1 MPKAILILLVTIML
15 SACAAPPLPTS
26 TPTPEP
32 LGTPTKPSSAAC
44 GPPSTWTIQYN
55 RSGGFA
61 GFDET
66 LTLDSTGSLTV
77 QSKRPA
83 IDDQKTISVEQV
95 QAITGLLA
103 QACPFE
109 PGPTNG
115 VCADCF
121 FYKLDVEMDGRAY
134 TVQASDVTLTK
145 KLQPL
150 INALSQLLQESGQ

>member
-1 MPKAILILLVTIML
+1 MTKFFSIFLVSITL
-15 SACAAPPLPTS
+15 AACAVSPPPTN

-32 LGTPTKPSSAAC
+32 LATPTSSSSVAC
-44 GPPSTWTIQYN
+44 SSPSTWTIQYN

-66 LTLDSTGSLTV
+66 LTLDSSGNLII
-77 QSKRPA
+77 QSERPP
-83 IDDQKTISVEQV
+83 INEHKTISADQV
-95 QAITGLLA
+95 QAITKLLV

-109 PGPTNG
+109 AGPTNG

-121 FYKLDVEMDGRAY
+121 FYDLNVRMDGRMY

-150 INALSQLLQESGQ
+150 IGALSQFLQDSGQ

>member
-1 MPKAILILLVTIML
+1 MSKIIPILLISIIL
-15 SACAAPPLPTS
+15 SACAASPPPAN

-32 LGTPTKPSSAAC
+32 LATPTSSSSATC
-44 GPPSTWTIQYN
+44 SPPSTWTIQYN

-66 LTLDSTGSLTV
+66 LTLDSAGSLTV
-77 QSKRPA
+77 QSERPA
-83 IDDQKTISVEQV
+83 MEDQKTISADQV
-95 QAITGLLA
+95 QAITELLA

-109 PGPTNG
+109 AGPTNG

-121 FYKLDVEMDGRAY
+121 FYKLDVQMDGRTY
-134 TVQASDVTLTK
+134 SVQASDVTLTK

-150 INALSQLLQESGQ
+150 INTLSQLLQESGQ

>member
-1 MPKAILILLVTIML
+1 MSKFLLILLVGIIL
-15 SACAAPPLPTS
+15 AACAVSPPPPN
-26 TPTPEP
+26 TPTPQP
-32 LGTPTKPSSAAC
+32 LATPTGSSSAAC
-44 GPPSTWTIQYN
+44 SPPSTWTIQYN

-66 LTLDSTGSLTV
+66 LILDNDGSLSV
-77 QSKRPA
+77 QSERPF
-83 IDDQKTISVEQV
+83 IDEQKTISADQV
-95 QAITGLLA
+95 QAITGLLV

-109 PGPTNG
+109 AGPTNG

-121 FYKLDVEMDGRAY
+121 FYNLNVQMDGRVY

-150 INALSQLLQESGQ
+150 INTLSQLLQESGQ